1 MSLDLAWE
9 RKEFKLDWE
18 HLREVQPLIFML
30 WPLHFQ
36 QISNTILRLCIR
48 VSSHT
53 YLALADGHSPVFAR
67 SAGPVPISGPVKD
80 RLRPVLDRSQPP
92 CSSWQIYQI
101 CGMKMVPNG
110 SKMGLSM
117 IKSHTA
123 FTFCYKSC
131 KMRHIILQLNTIWP
145 ERDQFGG
152 PVLWTSP
159 KLGPG
164 PKFRTAG
171 PVRTGPSVIPAYL

>member
-1 MSLDLAWE
+1 MS
-9 RKEFKLDWE
+9 
-18 HLREVQPLIFML
+18 
-30 WPLHFQ
+30 
-36 QISNTILRLCIR
+36 
-48 VSSHT
+48 
-53 YLALADGHSPVFAR
+53 R
-67 SAGPVPISGPVKD
+67 SAGPVPIWGPVKD

-92 CSSWQIYQI
+92 CSSCQIYQI

-171 PVRTGPSVIPAYL
+171 PVRTGPSVIPGNIPRAGKCHRPQQIPH